1 MKKYIPLLFAMGGII
16 IAAVMVREP
25 TSVMDEPRNN
35 CVNDIQRES
44 IEIQTIDTNEEPR
57 YIYLSKTPS
66 RIFVC
71 DGVLLNT
78 LIPLGIGDRI
88 IGASISNTASGLYEN
103 LKKEYPEEIKKI
115 PHISSRLISREE
127 LISYQ
132 PDFVIGWKSAFS
144 SHRFGSIRWWEER
157 SIPSYIVA
165 TSNHVKKSAT
175 IEDECKFLDDMGRI
189 FDVQEKTNAVIRD
202 IYAELEIDWTDDRV
216 KHQQDV
222 MVVEV
227 DGNEVMNYD
236 EGWLVGDMVH
246 RLGGRMPL
254 QSESASVEE
263 MIRQN
268 PDVIFVVYFNERHRA
283 QSEAFFRNVRLNSLR
298 AVQNNRIYMIPFGYI
313 YTPGL
318 KTLEGLRAIKKGLY
332 PTL

>member
-1 MKKYIPLLFAMGGII
+1 MKKSILLLFVMGGII
-16 IAAVMVREP
+16 IAAAMVREP

-35 CVNDIQRES
+35 YVNDIRRES

-57 YIYLSKTPS
+57 SIYLTQIPS
-66 RIFVC
+66 RVFVC

-88 IGASISNTASGLYEN
+88 IGASVSSTASGLYEN

-144 SHRFGSIRWWEER
+144 PHRFGSIQWWEER
-157 SIPSYIVA
+157 SIPPYIIA

-236 EGWLVGDMVH
+236 EGWIVGDMVR

-254 QSESASVEE
+254 QSESAGMEE
-263 MIRQN
+263 MILQN
-268 PDVIFVVYFNERHRA
+268 PDVIFAVYFNERHRA

>member
-44 IEIQTIDTNEEPR
+44 IEIQTIDRNEEPR
-57 YIYLSKTPS
+57 YIYLRKIPT

-88 IGASISNTASGLYEN
+88 IGASISSTASGLYEN

-115 PHISSRLISREE
+115 PHISARLIGREE

-144 SHRFGSIRWWEER
+144 PHRFGSIQWWEER

-202 IYAELEIDWTDDRV
+202 IYAELEIDWTDARV
-216 KHQQDV
+216 KRQQDV

-236 EGWLVGDMVH
+236 EGWLVGDMVQ
-246 RLGGRMPL
+246 RLGGRMKL
-254 QSESASVEE
+254 QSESAGVEE
-263 MIRQN
+263 MIHQN
-268 PDVIFVVYFNERHRA
+268 PDVVFVVYFNERHRA